1 LDFATILRQ
10 QAMAFCAS
18 ICRQRPSPL
27 LLATFVGTGLVH
39 FASCRDVREK
49 TPTPCKKEYD
59 QDFIK
64 EMADAYIKNVPGV
77 KADARML
84 LLLGGSG
91 AGKGTF
97 LKRLAKHG
105 FEREA
110 YIMHGI
116 DDYLEMLPE
125 WKETAADKTSVYMD
139 AADGCYGG
147 AIPVAKTAQ
156 VTIIERK
163 LNVIYEETGKNLDRI
178 LKRVLPP
185 FKDAGYEISV
195 ALVDSTPELAVNRAE
210 GRFQAEGRYS
220 SPEYV
225 VSTFKNVPSSYL
237 ALRALPYIVEAVY
250 CDNTCTAPDFDCM
263 KCWTDSST
271 GTTASMDGI
280 MPRKAFE
287 AGPAKYYHHQGA
299 ESQEL

>member
-1 LDFATILRQ
+1 MQ
-10 QAMAFCAS
+10 QTMACCAS
-18 ICRQRPSPL
+18 IYRRRPSPL
-27 LLATFVGTGLVH
+27 LLATLVGTGLLH
-39 FASCRDVREK
+39 LASGRDVKEK
-49 TPTPCKKEYD
+49 TPMPCKKEYD
-59 QDFIK
+59 EVFIK
-64 EMADAYIKNVPGV
+64 EMAEAYIKNVPGV
-77 KADARML
+77 KAHARML

-105 FEREA
+105 FAREA

-147 AIPVAKTAQ
+147 AIPVAKAAQ
-156 VTIIERK
+156 ATIIELK
-163 LNVIYEETGKNLDRI
+163 YNVIYEETGKNLDRI
-178 LKRVLPP
+178 LNRVLPP
-185 FKDAGYEISV
+185 FKDAGYDISV
-195 ALVDSTPELAVNRAE
+195 ALVDSTPELAVKRAE

-225 VSTFKNVPSSYL
+225 VSTFKNVQSSYS

-250 CDNTCTAPDFDCM
+250 CDNTCTAPDFGCM
-263 KCWTDSST
+263 KCWADSST
-271 GTTASMDGI
+271 GTTASKDGI
-280 MPRKAFE
+280 MPRKALE
-287 AGPAKYYHHQGA
+287 AGPAKYHRQGI